1 MQLKLF
7 RAVAQETLEA
17 WELGHTYTY
26 AGNNMDAN
34 AQAFIQQVFHPLQKD
49 LTRHIDRHLELLK
62 TGAPA
67 SNRVV
72 PIDHNSAGYRET
84 EEALDNLEHGLQSAN
99 DFPGAPE
106 EKDQFI
112 AEVSAARRLLKA
124 VRVRI
129 AALTELLKPLLV
141 QFVAKVKDNLIATLA
156 AAAVAALVAW
166 LGNIF
171 G

>member
-1 MQLKLF
+1 MP
-7 RAVAQETLEA
+7 
-17 WELGHTYTY
+17 
-26 AGNNMDAN
+26 
-34 AQAFIQQVFHPLQKD
+34 HPCECD
-49 LTRHIDRHLELLK
+49 CHSPPFSMCLTRHIDRHLELLK

-112 AEVSAARRLLKA
+112 AEVSTARRLLKT